1 MKEEYPSANE
11 QRKKKKEEDDIKVSA
26 RQVEQLITIKWN
38 TK

>member
-26 RQVEQLITIKWN
+26 RQVEQLITIK
-38 TK
+38 

>member
-26 RQVEQLITIKWN
+26 RPWQVEQLITIK
-38 TK
+38 